1 MNWKQ
6 FQRYLK
12 GKLFLIGLTFVDKDG
27 KIIERYLTHGIVKRL
42 TNDGIFNILRDDQS
56 IFQIPYDKDT
66 IKLAKEGQYRE
77 TSTGEIIDHPD
88 FIMTWEVKN
97 SDRTNWETIKRH
109 GYLPVFNYTDNIH
122 KDQTG
127 EEE

>member
-27 KIIERYLTHGIVKRL
+27 KVIERYQTHGIVKRL
-42 TNDGIFNILRDDQS
+42 TNDGIFKIRRDDHS

-66 IKLAKEGQYRE
+66 IKLAKDGQYRE
-77 TSTGEIIDHPD
+77 TITGEIIDHPD
-88 FIMTWEVKN
+88 FIMTWEILTNGSDELEYVK
-97 SDRTNWETIKRH
+97 KY
-109 GYLPVFNYTDNIH
+109 GYIPRID
-122 KDQTG
+122 
-127 EEE
+127 